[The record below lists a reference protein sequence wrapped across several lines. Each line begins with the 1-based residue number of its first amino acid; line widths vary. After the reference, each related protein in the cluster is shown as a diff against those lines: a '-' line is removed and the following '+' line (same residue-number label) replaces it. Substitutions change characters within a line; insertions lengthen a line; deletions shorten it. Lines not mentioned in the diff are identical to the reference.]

1 MATVSST
8 FFLIFFQFFVA
19 FNSENLVWGDGE
31 EGIGEGCRILVF
43 SSKVVKWLVGYVT
56 CIYFKDNSVAF
67 LENME
72 TF

>member
-1 MATVSST
+1 M
-8 FFLIFFQFFVA
+8 
-19 FNSENLVWGDGE
+19 WGDGE